1 MSKAHYNEETGLFH
15 EDHFRNE
22 LAKVSFTQSVME
34 KYLTYEEREKLVN
47 ALRDEI
53 KDIPTIWIPY
63 GTFIHDGRMFVY
75 SSGWDE
81 EEEFYFMLIDQ
92 VLWLTW
98 LALSQKTSSKTIQ
111 TKIRQTKFFTKCLG
125 AVNAA
130 PSTKE

>member
-15 EDHFRNE
+15 EEHFRNE

-34 KYLTYEEREKLVN
+34 KYLTYEERDKLVN

-63 GTFIHDGRMFVY
+63 GTFFHDGRMFVY

-81 EEEFYFMLIDQ
+81 EENCYFMLIDLAQAARLVGFIPDGEEENIDKEQADQ
-92 VLWLTW
+92 VLH
-98 LALSQKTSSKTIQ
+98 
-111 TKIRQTKFFTKCLG
+111 
-125 AVNAA
+125 
-130 PSTKE
+130 

>member
-15 EDHFRNE
+15 EEHFRNE

-34 KYLTYEEREKLVN
+34 KYLTYEERDKLVN

-63 GTFIHDGRMFVY
+63 GTFFYDERMFVY

-81 EEEFYFMLIDQ
+81 EENCYFMLIDLAQAARLVGFIPEGEAETSDEEQADQ
-92 VLWLTW
+92 VLH
-98 LALSQKTSSKTIQ
+98 
-111 TKIRQTKFFTKCLG
+111 
-125 AVNAA
+125 
-130 PSTKE
+130 

>member
-15 EDHFRNE
+15 EEHFRNE

-34 KYLTYEEREKLVN
+34 KYLTYKEREKLVN

-63 GTFIHDGRMFVY
+63 GTFFHDGRMFVY

-81 EEEFYFMLIDQ
+81 EDQMFYMLIDLAQ
-92 VLWLTW
+92 AARLVGFIPEGEEENKDKEQTDPVLH
-98 LALSQKTSSKTIQ
+98 
-111 TKIRQTKFFTKCLG
+111 
-125 AVNAA
+125 
-130 PSTKE
+130 